1 MITVSF
7 CISRSIDLDL
17 PGNNERE
24 IIEEFKKSPFYKF
37 SWVITCITCISTLIG
52 LIVADTFM
60 EILTPFWSFEI
71 GIVISAL
78 LSGLASKLYVF
89 MYDTATLD
97 LKTGNFKASADFS
110 DAKEPFIL
118 ITTVNPLD
126 KPKEDN
132 EE

>member
-1 MITVSF
+1 
-7 CISRSIDLDL
+7 
-17 PGNNERE
+17 
-24 IIEEFKKSPFYKF
+24 
-37 SWVITCITCISTLIG
+37 
-52 LIVADTFM
+52 
-60 EILTPFWSFEI
+60 
-71 GIVISAL
+71 
-78 LSGLASKLYVF
+78 